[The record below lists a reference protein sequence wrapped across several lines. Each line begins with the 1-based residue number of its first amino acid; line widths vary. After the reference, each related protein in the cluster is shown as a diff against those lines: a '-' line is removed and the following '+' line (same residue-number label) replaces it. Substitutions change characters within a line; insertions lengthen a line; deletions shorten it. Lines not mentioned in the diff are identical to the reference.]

1 MRVALLGIVL
11 TLAALLLWERR
22 AERQLVERISNGWR
36 F

>member
-1 MRVALLGIVL
+1 MRTALALLLL